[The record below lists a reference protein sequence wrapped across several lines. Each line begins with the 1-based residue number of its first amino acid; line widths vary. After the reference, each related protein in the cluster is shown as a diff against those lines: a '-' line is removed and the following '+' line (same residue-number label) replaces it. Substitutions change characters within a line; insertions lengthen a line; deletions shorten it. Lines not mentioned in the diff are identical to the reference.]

1 MPQKIREWNKLGTSI
16 CKAPS
21 YSIFRK
27 ALLDFIRPTAKSDKQ
42 KFGNSKTSLFTL
54 SVCLSV
60 CLSVYLS
67 LSVSLC
73 LFVSLSLSVSLCLCL
88 CLCLCLSLSLYVS
101 LSVKFQCK
109 KTFLGT
115 PWLFLMVD
123 LGLLRFLG
131 FYLVTFVSFFPFGYS

>member
-42 KFGNSKTSLFTL
+42 KFGNSKMSLFTL

-60 CLSVYLS
+60 CLPI
-67 LSVSLC
+67 C
-73 LFVSLSLSVSLCLCL
+73 LSLSLSVCLSLCLSLSLSVCL

-131 FYLVTFVSFFPFGYS
+131 FYLVTFVSFFPFWL